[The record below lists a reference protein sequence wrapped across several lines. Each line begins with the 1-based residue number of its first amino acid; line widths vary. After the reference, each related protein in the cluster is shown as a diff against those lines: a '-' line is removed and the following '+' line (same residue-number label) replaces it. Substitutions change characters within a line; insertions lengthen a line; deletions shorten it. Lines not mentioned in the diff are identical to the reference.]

1 MIERLGDFSD
11 FILMLELGLEN
22 EHVTGRMSENLGDGL
37 EQTSDKHFRV
47 ENSDQFYSQLL
58 PDKNEDSESIND
70 LVDSNTVTY
79 GKLNFLLIGQG
90 SAT

>member
-1 MIERLGDFSD
+1 
-11 FILMLELGLEN
+11 MLELGLESK
-22 EHVTGRMSENLGDGL
+22 HVTSRMLENLGDGL
-37 EQTSDKHFRV
+37 EQTSDTHFRV
-47 ENSDQFYSQLL
+47 ENSDLFYLQLL
-58 PDKNEDSESIND
+58 PDKNEHLESIND